1 MSVKVL
7 ALDLERTLIDNAL
20 SGLPRPGLR
29 DFLSFC
35 HGRFGRVA
43 LFTTVE
49 EADAREVMEGLAD
62 SGHVPSGLLSRLE
75 YVEWCGEYKDLAF
88 VAVA

>member
-29 DFLSFC
+29 DFLSW
-35 HGRFGRVA
+35 
-43 LFTTVE
+43 LFWK
-49 EADAREVMEGLAD
+49 
-62 SGHVPSGLLSRLE
+62 S
-75 YVEWCGEYKDLAF
+75 CG
-88 VAVA
+88 